1 MEDAYAQEESTKD
14 QLSKMNGG
22 EKEPDGAVGGAAG
35 IMATTTQLLFPPG
48 HPPLPD
54 RSFGPGIM
62 VSDSWLLLVES
73 TSLLSQQIKK
83 ESEMNNLL

>member
-35 IMATTTQLLFPPG
+35 IVATNSS
-48 HPPLPD
+48 LPFLPCSPNCPE
-54 RSFGPGIM
+54 RGLAKTLKPIFGF
-62 VSDSWLLLVES
+62 
-73 TSLLSQQIKK
+73 
-83 ESEMNNLL
+83 